1 MRSFTNLINLTKMDN
16 NEARE
21 ILIDFHTNR
30 QIKYDTDPNHTYN
43 ELLTQAIDCAIQAL
57 GDGWIDVDVIPSET
71 NYYTVYYMN
80 QMDSGYRIVF
90 FNGSRWIDEYGH
102 EIIDIT
108 NYQPLPSPPK
118 PKQT

>member
-1 MRSFTNLINLTKMDN
+1 MTKD
-16 NEARE
+16 EARE
-21 ILIDFHTNR
+21 ILDRFNAWRKGWGGDFPYDAK
-30 QIKYDTDPNHTYN
+30 QI
-43 ELLTQAIDCAIQAL
+43 TQAIDCAIQAL

-102 EIIDIT
+102 EITDIT

-118 PKQT
+118 PKQP

>member
-1 MRSFTNLINLTKMDN
+1 MDN

-21 ILIDFHTNR
+21 ILQKLSNGV
-30 QIKYDTDPNHTYN
+30 
-43 ELLTQAIDCAIQAL
+43 LTFMEAEAIDCAIQAL
-57 GDGWIDVDVIPSET
+57 GDGWIDVDVVPSET

-102 EIIDIT
+102 EITDIT

-118 PKQT
+118 PKQP

>member
-1 MRSFTNLINLTKMDN
+1 MTKD
-16 NEARE
+16 EARE
-21 ILIDFHTNR
+21 ILDRFNAWRKGYGDDFPYEAK
-30 QIKYDTDPNHTYN
+30 QIS
-43 ELLTQAIDCAIQAL
+43 QAIDCAIQAL

-102 EIIDIT
+102 EITDIT

-118 PKQT
+118 PKQP

>member
-1 MRSFTNLINLTKMDN
+1 MDN

-57 GDGWIDVDVIPSET
+57 GDAEEVEPVQDEFTELVDIARHMQSL
-71 NYYTVYYMN
+71 
-80 QMDSGYRIVF
+80 YR
-90 FNGSRWIDEYGH
+90 NGRFGLSDEAMTTATAH
-102 EIIDIT
+102 LDDLRRI
-108 NYQPLPSPPK
+108 PSPPK